1 MKGSCFCNEVSFE
14 IDVDKV
20 EAYHCHCS
28 ICRKVTGS
36 KFNTAFTVPASRFRW
51 TGRTDGIKTFQRM
64 GKGFRHDFCSNCGCT
79 VANRYK
85 EVMFWVP
92 AGLLDDDAGVQINK
106 HIFVES
112 KARWDE
118 ITDDLEQ
125 FEGYP

>member
-14 IDVDKV
+14 IDVEKV
-20 EAYHCHCS
+20 DAYHCHCS

-36 KFNTAFTVPASRFRW
+36 TFNTAFTVPAKSFRW
-51 TGRTDGIKTFQRM
+51 TGRTDGIRTFQRN
-64 GKGFRHDFCSNCGCT
+64 GKGYRHEFCGKCGCT
-79 VANRYK
+79 VPNRYRETK
-85 EVMFWVP
+85 FWVP
-92 AGLLDDDAGVQINK
+92 AGLLDDDVGVEVTK

-112 KARWDE
+112 KAKWDE